1 MARVAQLDYQLNSQ
15 RREKYIIAMC
25 SAAISEI
32 IYYTCR
38 YNCVLKTPGEQ
49 IYRFSE
55 GT

>member
-1 MARVAQLDYQLNSQ
+1 MARVAQLDYQLNIQ
-15 RREKYIIAMC
+15 GREKYIIAMY

-32 IYYTCR
+32 IYYICR
-38 YNCVLKTPGEQ
+38 YNCFLKTPGEQ